1 VVRHRPSR
9 LICRIDV
16 TGFLA
21 IMLFL
26 YFLFAIP
33 AAIVIDPIGPSV
45 DLPVVIHSVSLPGAG
60 RDDAIVIAV
69 QRDGSIFL
77 GTQRLSKDE
86 LTHKISERIHQGAL
100 ARVFIQA
107 DARCK
112 YLAVKGVLESVRA
125 AGIEK
130 VAFLTSP
137 RGRSGLL

>member
-33 AAIVIDPIGPSV
+33 AGMVSHDLGPFV
-45 DLPVVIHSVSLPGAG
+45 DMPKVVHSVSLPVAG
-60 RDDAIVIAV
+60 RDDAIVIVV
-69 QRDGSIFL
+69 QRDGGVFL
-77 GTQRLSKDE
+77 GEQQLSKDE
-86 LTHKISERIHQGAL
+86 LTRKISERIHQGAP